1 MGHSVVSSHQGQD
14 PDPAREERPEEQRS
28 RDRGSQRGEEL
39 LLCLTQSVTYPGIRA
54 CDTETET
61 THSRQ

>member
-14 PDPAREERPEEQRS
+14 PDPAREERS
-28 RDRGSQRGEEL
+28 RDRGSQRGVEL